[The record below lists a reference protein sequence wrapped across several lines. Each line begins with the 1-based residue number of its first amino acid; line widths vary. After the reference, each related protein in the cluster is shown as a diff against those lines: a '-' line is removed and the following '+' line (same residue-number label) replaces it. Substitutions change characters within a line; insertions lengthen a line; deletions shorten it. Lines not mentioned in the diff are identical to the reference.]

1 MFVFIFAQDILTLL
15 PLKSVPEQPLLTV
28 RELVTIKKKKRQTQ
42 QTKYKSQFLSDHNL
56 GTSFLLTKY

>member
-28 RELVTIKKKKRQTQ
+28 RELVTIKKKKKANT
-42 QTKYKSQFLSDHNL
+42 TDKI
-56 GTSFLLTKY
+56 

>member
-28 RELVTIKKKKRQTQ
+28 RELVTIKKKKGKHNRQNI
-42 QTKYKSQFLSDHNL
+42 SLNF
-56 GTSFLLTKY
+56 